1 MWMQYPKTQS
11 LFSVDDQYLV
21 GSDLLVKPVVGPGIT
36 STEVQFPTADC
47 WYDVDTMQR
56 MAGVPSAP
64 NSSVA
69 VTVASDIDK
78 IPVYQRGGS
87 IVTRKLRLRRSS
99 HLMAMDPYTLYV
111 ALGNDGK
118 AAGELYMDDEVT
130 FAHERKQDY
139 VVASL
144 SSSWAEGVAVQN
156 SVRVGNVDGEV
167 LERAGERVVERI
179 VVMGVERAP
188 GGLSLFRRTSSD
200 GTPLEFQYDSLTKVL
215 VVRKPEVTACEDFHI
230 QIV

>member
-1 MWMQYPKTQS
+1 
-11 LFSVDDQYLV
+11 
-21 GSDLLVKPVVGPGIT
+21 
-36 STEVQFPTADC
+36 
-47 WYDVDTMQR
+47 
-56 MAGVPSAP
+56 
-64 NSSVA
+64 
-69 VTVASDIDK
+69 
-78 IPVYQRGGS
+78 
-87 IVTRKLRLRRSS
+87 
-99 HLMAMDPYTLYV
+99 MAMDPYTLYV
-111 ALGNDGK
+111 ALGDDKN

-130 FAHERKQDY
+130 FAHERKRDY
-139 VVASL
+139 VVASF

-200 GTPLEFQYDSLTKVL
+200 GTPLEFQYDSPTKVL
-215 VVRKPEVTACEDFHI
+215 VVRKPEVSACEDFHI

>member
-1 MWMQYPKTQS
+1 MQYPKTQS

-21 GSDLLVKPVVGPGIT
+21 GSDLLVKPVVAPGIT
-36 STEVQFPTADC
+36 STVVQFPTTDC

-56 MAGVPSAP
+56 VADVPSREP

-111 ALGNDGK
+111 ALGDDGT
-118 AAGELYMDDEVT
+118 AAGDLYMDDEVT
-130 FAHERKQDY
+130 FAHERKRDY
-139 VVASL
+139 VVASF
-144 SSSWAEGVAVQN
+144 SSSWGEGVAVQN
-156 SVRVGNVDGEV
+156 SVRVGNDEGEV
-167 LERAGERVVERI
+167 LGRAGDRVVERI
-179 VVMGVERAP
+179 VVMGVERTP
-188 GGLSLFRRTSSD
+188 GGLSLFRRTSSA
-200 GTPLEFQYDSLTKVL
+200 GSALEFQYDSLTKVL
-215 VVRKPEVTACEDFHI
+215 VIRKPEVTACEDFHI